1 MPRRD
6 DLQRIMILG
15 SGPIRIGQAAEFDF
29 SGSQACRA
37 LRDIGYEVILVNSNP
52 ATIQNDPTM
61 ADRIYIE
68 PLLPDVVRRII
79 EIEKPDA
86 LLAGMG
92 GQTALNIASALAHD
106 GSLDELGVELIGC
119 DLRAI
124 DEAED
129 RDRFK
134 RVCEEIG
141 LPVPRA
147 FACDSIDSALEAAEK
162 IGEFPV
168 LIRPAFTLGGLGGG
182 TAWNRGELVE
192 IASQGILHSRIDQ
205 VLIEESILGWQEHEY
220 EVMRDAA
227 DNAII
232 VCTMENI
239 DPMGVH
245 TGESVVVAPQQT
257 LSDRDHQMLR
267 NAALR
272 LIRRLDIKGGCN
284 VQFAFDQ
291 TNGDYRVIEV
301 NPRVSRSSALA
312 SKATG
317 YPIARMAALIAVGFT
332 LDELPNPITGEG
344 TTAAFEPTLDY
355 CVVKIPRWPFDK
367 FRTADRT
374 LGTSMKSTGEVMA
387 IGRCFE
393 EAFLK
398 AVASLEVDQPHP
410 RPLTLADASDGEGQS
425 KRASEPLPDSVL
437 EEWLRI
443 PTDRRMMAI
452 IEAFRR
458 GWDIERV
465 RELTGGVTRW
475 FLYGF
480 QRLAEIEAEVVSAGA
495 GGLAVVGGGLGA
507 GAATSLGEDRVSGN
521 RTDEGEPNADV
532 AVVPSGIDEA
542 SLRRWKGIGMS
553 DTHIADALAGFPAA
567 GFGSLRGAKSAL
579 AVMERRHLLKL
590 HPIYRMVDSC
600 AAEFAAVTP
609 YYYSTYEG
617 GSTPAGIDKV
627 LKKRKV
633 ATDGTQMRRIV
644 VIGSGPIRI
653 GQGIEFDYGCV
664 HAVMAIRDAGHEAI
678 ILNNNPETVST
689 DFDTS
694 DRLYFDPL
702 TLECTSEVLLREGA
716 DEILLQ
722 FGGQTAINLALPL
735 AERLPHLKTLGL
747 NIELAGT
754 SPDAVDE
761 ASDRERFEAFAK
773 RIGVR
778 MPYGITAKTP
788 DEVRA
793 AVESIGF
800 PVLIRPSY
808 VLGGRGM
815 EILADHPQLDAYMAE
830 AYIAADRPLLVDQY
844 LGGAVELDVDAVCD
858 GSNVLVGAVMEH
870 LEEAGIHSGDST
882 CFIPTQN
889 ISDEVMETIL
899 EWTTKIGV
907 ELGIKGC
914 FNIQFAILNEETFV
928 LEVNPR
934 GSRTFPFVAKSTG
947 IPLARI
953 AAQLAIGATLDE
965 VEIPVVKTDLVCVK
979 APVFPFLKLRGLDP
993 APGPE
998 MKSTGE
1004 VMGSHENAAAA
1015 YLKARMATEIPVPT
1029 SGGVYLTVKEADK
1042 NDLIPVAKNLYDL
1055 GFRLF
1060 ATPGTANVLRE
1071 SGGIKVDTAYRIAE
1085 HRSPDALDL
1094 MRRGEINLVINTP
1107 SKSGGAVLDGNMM
1120 RRLAV
1125 ELNIPFV
1132 TTMNGARMEVE
1143 AIAVAKEGVPEPRI
1157 LAGT

>member
-1 MPRRD
+1 MPKRTD
-6 DLQRIMILG
+6 IHRILLLG

-37 LRDIGYEVILVNSNP
+37 LRAEGYEVILVNSNP
-52 ATIQNDPTM
+52 ATIQNDPSM

-68 PLLPDVVRRII
+68 PLLPDVVRRIL

-92 GQTALNIASALAHD
+92 GQTALNIASSLAHD
-106 GSLDELGVELIGC
+106 GSLDALGVELIGC
-119 DLRAI
+119 ELDAI
-124 DEAED
+124 DDAED

-141 LPVPRA
+141 LPVPKA
-147 FACDSIDSALEAAEK
+147 IACGSIDEVLTAAEE
-162 IGEFPV
+162 IGGFPL

-182 TAWNRGELVE
+182 TAWDRGQLVE

-227 DNAII
+227 DNCII

-245 TGESVVVAPQQT
+245 TGESTVVAPQQT

-267 NAALR
+267 DAALR

-284 VQFAFDQ
+284 VQFAFNQ
-291 TNGDYRVIEV
+291 ETGEYRTIEV

-317 YPIARMAALIAVGFT
+317 YPIARMAALIAVGYT
-332 LDELPNPITGEG
+332 LDELPNPITGKG

-387 IGRCFE
+387 IGRTFE

-398 AVASLEVDQPHP
+398 AVASLEMGAPHP
-410 RPLTLADASDGEGQS
+410 RPLTLADESEGEGQIE
-425 KRASEPLPDSVL
+425 RAATPLPDETL
-437 EEWLRI
+437 ENWLRV
-443 PTDRRMMAI
+443 PTDRRMLAL

-458 GWDIERV
+458 GWGIERV
-465 RELTGGVTRW
+465 REISGGITRW
-475 FLYGF
+475 FLHRF
-480 QRLAEIEAEVVSAGA
+480 SSL
-495 GGLAVVGGGLGA
+495 
-507 GAATSLGEDRVSGN
+507 AATEMEVMAHGGSPS
-521 RTDEGEPNADV
+521 DV
-532 AVVPSGIDEA
+532 DVDD
-542 SLRRWKGIGMS
+542 LQRWKGAGMT
-553 DTHIADALAGFPAA
+553 DAHIADALAGFPVT
-567 GFGSLRGAKSAL
+567 GVRELDHDHGPLG
-579 AVMERRHLLKL
+579 VMECRHNLGI
-590 HPIYRMVDSC
+590 HPVYRMVDSC

-617 GSTPAGIDKV
+617 GSAPLGVDKV
-627 LKKRKV
+627 PHERRSRD
-633 ATDGTQMRRIV
+633 DGSEAYRHV

-664 HAVMAIRDAGHEAI
+664 HAVQAIRDEGHEAI
-678 ILNNNPETVST
+678 LINNNPETVST

-702 TLECTSEVLLREGA
+702 NLESVVEVLLRENA
-716 DEILLQ
+716 DGLLLQ
-722 FGGQTAINLALPL
+722 FGGQTAINLALPMN
-735 AERLPHLKTLGL
+735 ERLSHLRTMG
-747 NIELAGT
+747 IDTELIGT
-754 SPDAVDE
+754 TPDAVDE

-773 RIGVR
+773 KHGLR
-778 MPYGITAKTP
+778 MPVGLTGSNP
-788 DEVRA
+788 QDVRA
-793 AVESIGF
+793 AVAEIGY

-815 EILADHPQLDAYMAE
+815 EILTDENQLDAYMSE
-830 AYIAADRPLLVDQY
+830 AYIAPDKPLLIDQY
-844 LGGAVELDVDAVCD
+844 LGGAMELDVDSVCD
-858 GSNVLVGAVMEH
+858 GESVLIGAVMEH

-882 CFIPTQN
+882 CFIPPQN
-889 ISDEVMETIL
+889 VSQDIL
-899 EWTTKIGV
+899 VQVEDWTKKIGV
-907 ELGIKGC
+907 GLGIRGC
-914 FNIQFAILNEETFV
+914 FNIQFAIKEEVLYV

-947 IPLARI
+947 VPLARI
-953 AAQLAIGATLDE
+953 AALLALGAKLSE
-965 VEIPVVKTDLVCVK
+965 VKIPRLETDLVCVK
-979 APVFPFLKLRGLDP
+979 APVFPFIKLRGLDP

-1004 VMGSHENAAAA
+1004 VMGSHEVAAAA
-1015 YLKARMATEIPVPT
+1015 YLKARMATEVPVPI
-1029 SGGVYLTVKEADK
+1029 SGGVYITVRDSDK
-1042 NDLIPVAKNLYDL
+1042 TDVIPHATRLQEM
-1055 GFRLF
+1055 GFTLH
-1060 ATPGTANVLRE
+1060 ATPGTAQVLRDK
-1071 SGGIKVDTAYRIAE
+1071 GGLEVETAYRIAE
-1085 HRSPDALDL
+1085 RKSPDALDL
-1094 MRRGEINLVINTP
+1094 MRQGDIQLILNTP
-1107 SKSGGAVLDGNMM
+1107 SKSGGAILDGNMM

-1132 TTMNGARMEVE
+1132 TTLSGARMEVE
-1143 AIAVAKEGVPEPRI
+1143 AIGVAREGMPEPRRLI
-1157 LAGT
+1157 GT

>member
-6 DLQRIMILG
+6 DIQRVMILG

-37 LRDIGYEVILVNSNP
+37 LRAEGYEVILVNSNP

-68 PLLPDVVRRII
+68 PLLPDVVRRIL
-79 EIEKPDA
+79 EIEAPDA

-92 GQTALNIASALAHD
+92 GQTALNIASSLAHD
-106 GSLDELGVELIGC
+106 GSLAALGVELIGC
-119 DLRAI
+119 DLQAI
-124 DEAED
+124 DDAED

-147 FACDSIDSALEAAEK
+147 IACGSIDEVLAAADE
-162 IGEFPV
+162 IGQYPILV
-168 LIRPAFTLGGLGGG
+168 RPAFTLGGLGGG
-182 TAWNRGELVE
+182 TAWTMGELVE

-205 VLIEESILGWQEHEY
+205 VLVEESILGWQEHEY

-227 DNAII
+227 DNAIV

-267 NAALR
+267 DAALR

-291 TNGDYRVIEV
+291 TNGDYCVIEV

-317 YPIARMAALIAVGFT
+317 YPIARMAALIAVGYT

-367 FRTADRT
+367 FRTADRRI
-374 LGTSMKSTGEVMA
+374 GTSMKSTGEVMA

-398 AVASLEVDQPHP
+398 AIASLEVGEPHP
-410 RPLTLADASDGEGQS
+410 RPLTLADEGDGEGRS
-425 KRASEPLPDSVL
+425 ERAAKPLPNEVL
-437 EEWLRI
+437 EEWLAV
-443 PTDRRMMAI
+443 PTDRRMGALF
-452 IEAFRR
+452 EAFRR
-458 GWDIERV
+458 GWGVERV
-465 RELTGGVTRW
+465 REISGGITRW
-475 FLYGF
+475 FLHRF
-480 QRLAEIEAEVVSAGA
+480 QRMAAVESEVVAAGT
-495 GGLAVVGGGLGA
+495 GGDA
-507 GAATSLGEDRVSGN
+507 
-521 RTDEGEPNADV
+521 EPMIPAK
-532 AVVPSGIDEA
+532 IDEE
-542 SLRRWKGIGMS
+542 SMRRWKGAGMT
-553 DTHIADALAGFPAA
+553 DAHIADALAGFPAE
-567 GFGSLRGAKSAL
+567 GWRSLSGASSSL
-579 AVMERRHLLKL
+579 AVMERRHVLKV
-590 HPIYRMVDSC
+590 HPVYRMVDSC

-617 GSTPAGIDKV
+617 GGTPSGVDRV
-627 LKKRKV
+627 PHPRKV
-633 ATDGTQMRRIV
+633 DEEGNESRRIAV
-644 VIGSGPIRI
+644 VGSGPIRI

-664 HAVMAIRDAGHEAI
+664 HAVMAIRDAGCEAI
-678 ILNNNPETVST
+678 LINNNPETVST

-702 TLECTSEVLLREGA
+702 TLECTCEVLLREGA
-716 DEILLQ
+716 DAILLQ
-722 FGGQTAINLALPL
+722 FGGQTAIDLALPI
-735 AERLPHLKTLGL
+735 AERQNHLSSMGL
-747 NIELAGT
+747 DMVLAGT
-754 SPDAVDE
+754 PPEAVDE

-773 RIGVR
+773 RHSLR
-778 MPYGITAKTP
+778 MPRGATGRTP

-793 AVESIGF
+793 AVEEIGF

-815 EILADHPQLDAYMAE
+815 EILADESQLEAYMAE
-830 AYIAADRPLLVDQY
+830 AFIDPEKPLLVDQY
-844 LGGAVELDVDAVCD
+844 LGSAVELDVDAVSD
-858 GSNVLVGAVMEH
+858 GERVIIGAVMEH

-882 CFIPTQN
+882 CFIPAQH
-889 ISDEVMETIL
+889 ISPEVLAEV
-899 EWTTKIGV
+899 EDWTERIGV

-914 FNIQFAILNEETFV
+914 FNIQFAIQKELLHV

-934 GSRTFPFVAKSTG
+934 GSRTFPFVAKATG

-953 AAQLAIGATLDE
+953 AAQVALGNPLDSI
-965 VEIPVVKTDLVCVK
+965 EIPTVDTDLVCVK

-1004 VMGSHENAAAA
+1004 VMGSHEDPAAA

-1029 SGGVYLTVKEADK
+1029 GGGVYLTVREGDK
-1042 NDLIPVAKNLYDL
+1042 DGLIPVARELSEM

-1060 ATPGTANVLRE
+1060 ATSGTANALRDR
-1071 SGGIKVDTAYRIAE
+1071 GGLSVETAYRIAE
-1085 HRSPDALDL
+1085 QRSPDALDL
-1094 MRRGEINLVINTP
+1094 MRRGEIDLVINTP

-1132 TTMNGARMEVE
+1132 TTMNGARMEVQ
-1143 AIAVAKEGVPEPRI
+1143 AISVAMDGIPEPRT